1 MITDSQLNGYAERV
15 LSFMQNSSD
24 VGTIHLQLLSHTVKN
39 DHIIEMFLS
48 KLDLYD
54 KVRVMYYTYFLSKGY
69 KQDDIFILLDKIY
82 IYTVED
88 YDEKSYV
95 DHECNECYG
104 DGYVECS
111 SCDGSAREDCSS
123 CDGDTTVDCDSCNGS
138 GTEECGYCD
147 GKGSETEEDDE
158 GDETEVEC
166 VHCDGRGTEDCDSCG
181 GSGNFECHSCDG
193 KGFEDCSHCEG
204 NGNEPCEY
212 CDGAG
217 QAQSNEE
224 YYTSHYTTYRT
235 TLDNL
240 IFSFEEPM
248 EDEGR
253 IDELEYEMTLSSSNG
268 TLDILVSDI
277 DSEYDTDDWD
287 RVVVVIN
294 AEELTES
301 SGRNYSIF

>member
-24 VGTIHLQLLSHTVKN
+24 VRTIHLQLLAHTVKN

-104 DGYVECS
+104 VGYVECS
-111 SCDGSAREDCSS
+111 SCDGSSRETCST
-123 CDGDTTVDCDSCNGS
+123 CEGDTTVDCDNCNGS

-166 VHCDGRGTEDCDSCG
+166 VHCDGRGTEECDSCG

-204 NGNEPCEY
+204 GGSESCDYCSGNGEV
-212 CDGAG
+212 
-217 QAQSNEE
+217 QSDEE

-248 EDEGR
+248 EDEDR
-253 IDELEYEMTLSSSNG
+253 IDELEYEMTLSSRMGNS
-268 TLDILVSDI
+268 DILVSDI

>member
-24 VGTIHLQLLSHTVKN
+24 VGTIHLQLLAHTVKN

-104 DGYVECS
+104 EGYVECD
-111 SCDGSAREDCSS
+111 SCDGSARETCST
-123 CDGDTTVDCDSCNGS
+123 CDGEETVDCESCNGS

-166 VHCDGRGTEDCDSCG
+166 IHCDGRGTEDCDSCG

-248 EDEGR
+248 EDEDR
-253 IDELEYEMTLSSSNG
+253 IDELEYEMTLSSRMGNS
-268 TLDILVSDI
+268 DILVSDI

>member
-24 VGTIHLQLLSHTVKN
+24 VGAIHLQLLAHTVKN
-39 DHIIEMFLS
+39 DHIIELFLS

-54 KVRVMYYTYFLSKGY
+54 KVRVMYYTYFLSKGF

-82 IYTVED
+82 IYAVED

-111 SCDGSAREDCSS
+111 SCEGTSRETCST
-123 CDGDTTVDCDSCNGS
+123 CDGDTTVDCDQCNGQ
-138 GTEECGYCD
+138 GTQECGYCD

-166 VHCDGRGTEDCDSCG
+166 VHCDGEGTEDCSDCG
-181 GSGNFECHSCDG
+181 GTGNFECYSCDG
-193 KGFEDCSHCEG
+193 KGTENCRQCDGSGSEYCG
-204 NGNEPCEY
+204 Y
-212 CDGAG
+212 CDGGG
-217 QAQSNEE
+217 QVQSDEE
-224 YYTSHYTTYRT
+224 FYTSHYTYYRT
-235 TLDNL
+235 TLDDT
-240 IFSFEEPM
+240 IFRFDQPM
-248 EDEGR
+248 EDEDE
-253 IDELEYEMTLSSSNG
+253 ISELEYEITLASKRSSY
-268 TLDILVSDI
+268 DILVSDI

-287 RVVVVIN
+287 RVVVVIG

-301 SGRNYSIF
+301 SGRKYDIF

>member
-24 VGTIHLQLLSHTVKN
+24 VEIIHLQLLAHTVKN

-48 KLDLYD
+48 KLSLYD
-54 KVRVMYYTYFLSKGY
+54 KVRVIYYTYFLSKGF

-95 DHECNECYG
+95 DLECNECYS
-104 DGYVECS
+104 DGSVECS
-111 SCDGSAREDCSS
+111 SCDGSTRDTCST
-123 CDGDTTVDCDSCNGS
+123 CDGEETVDCDSCNGS

-147 GKGSETEEDDE
+147 GKGTETEEDDE

-166 VHCDGRGTEDCDSCG
+166 VHCDGEGTEKCNSCG
-181 GSGNFECHSCDG
+181 GSGNFECYSCNG
-193 KGFEDCSHCEG
+193 KGFEDCNQCDGNGSESCDYCEG
-204 NGNEPCEY
+204 S
-212 CDGAG
+212 G
-217 QAQSNEE
+217 QVQSDSE

-248 EDEGR
+248 ESDDR
-253 IDELEYEMTLSSSNG
+253 IDELEYEMTLSSRMGHS
-268 TLDILVSDI
+268 DILVSDI

>member
-24 VGTIHLQLLSHTVKN
+24 VRTIHLQLLAHTVKN

-88 YDEKSYV
+88 YDEKSYAEI
-95 DHECNECYG
+95 ECNECYG
-104 DGYVECS
+104 TGYVECD
-111 SCDGSAREDCSS
+111 SCDGTARETCST
-123 CDGDTTVDCDSCNGS
+123 CDGEETVDCDSCNGS

-166 VHCDGRGTEDCDSCG
+166 VHCDGQGTEECDSCG
-181 GSGNFECHSCDG
+181 GSGNFECYTCNG
-193 KGFEDCSHCEG
+193 KGFEDCNRCEG
-204 NGNEPCEY
+204 SGSESCDYCSGNGEV
-212 CDGAG
+212 
-217 QAQSNEE
+217 QSDEE

-248 EDEGR
+248 ENEDR
-253 IDELEYEMTLSSSNG
+253 IDELEYEMTLSSRMGNS
-268 TLDILVSDI
+268 DILVSDI
-277 DSEYDTDDWD
+277 DSEYDTNDWD

>member
-1 MITDSQLNGYAERV
+1 
-15 LSFMQNSSD
+15 MQNSSD
-24 VGTIHLQLLSHTVKN
+24 VGTIHLQLLAHTVKT

-48 KLDLYD
+48 KLSLYD
-54 KVRVMYYTYFLSKGY
+54 KVRVIYYTYFLSKGF

-88 YDEKSYV
+88 YEEKEYV
-95 DHECNECYG
+95 DHECNECYSN
-104 DGYVECS
+104 GYVDCS
-111 SCDGSAREDCSS
+111 SCDGSARETCGT
-123 CDGDTTVDCDSCNGS
+123 CDGEETVDCDSCNGE
-138 GTEECGYCD
+138 GTQECGYCD

-166 VHCDGRGTEDCDSCG
+166 VHCDGEGTEKCDSCG
-181 GSGNFECHSCDG
+181 GSGNFECYSCGG
-193 KGFEDCSHCEG
+193 KGFEDCRQCDGNGSESCDYCEG
-204 NGNEPCEY
+204 S
-212 CDGAG
+212 G
-217 QAQSNEE
+217 QVQSDEE

-248 EDEGR
+248 EDDNR
-253 IDELEYEMTLSSSNG
+253 IDELEYEMTLSSRMGNS
-268 TLDILVSDI
+268 DVLVSDI

>member
-24 VGTIHLQLLSHTVKN
+24 VRTIHLQLLAHTVKN
-39 DHIIEMFLS
+39 DHIIELFLS

-88 YDEKSYV
+88 YDEKSYAEL
-95 DHECNECYG
+95 ECNECYG
-104 DGYVECS
+104 TGYVECD
-111 SCDGSAREDCSS
+111 SCDGSSRETCST
-123 CDGDTTVDCDSCNGS
+123 CDGEETVDCDSCNGS

-166 VHCDGRGTEDCDSCG
+166 VHCDGQGTEECDSCG
-181 GSGNFECHSCDG
+181 GSGNFECYSCNG
-193 KGFEDCSHCEG
+193 KGFEDCNRCEG
-204 NGNEPCEY
+204 SGSESCDYCSGNGEV
-212 CDGAG
+212 
-217 QAQSNEE
+217 QSDEE
-224 YYTSHYTTYRT
+224 YYTSHYTAYRT

-248 EDEGR
+248 ENEDR
-253 IDELEYEMTLSSSNG
+253 IDELEYEMTLSSRMGNS
-268 TLDILVSDI
+268 DILVSDI
-277 DSEYDTDDWD
+277 DSEYDTNDWD

-294 AEELTES
+294 AEELTQS

>member
-24 VGTIHLQLLSHTVKN
+24 VGTIHLQLLAHTVKT

-48 KLDLYD
+48 KLSLYD
-54 KVRVMYYTYFLSKGY
+54 KVRVIYYTYFLSKGF

-88 YDEKSYV
+88 YEEKSYV
-95 DHECNECYG
+95 DHECNECYSN
-104 DGYVECS
+104 GYVDCS
-111 SCDGSAREDCSS
+111 SCDGSGRETCGE
-123 CDGDTTVDCDSCNGS
+123 CDGEETVDCDSCNGE
-138 GTEECGYCD
+138 GTQECGYCD

-166 VHCDGRGTEDCDSCG
+166 VHCDGRGSEECDSCG
-181 GSGNFECHSCDG
+181 GSGNFECYSCNG
-193 KGFEDCSHCEG
+193 EGFEDCRQCDGNGSESCDYCEG
-204 NGNEPCEY
+204 S
-212 CDGAG
+212 G
-217 QAQSNEE
+217 QVQSDEE

-248 EDEGR
+248 EDDNR
-253 IDELEYEMTLSSSNG
+253 IDELEYEMTLSSRMGHS
-268 TLDILVSDI
+268 DILVSDI
-277 DSEYDTDDWD
+277 DSEYDTNDWD

-301 SGRNYSIF
+301 SGRNYNIF

>member
-24 VGTIHLQLLSHTVKN
+24 VGTIHLRLLSDTVKN
-39 DHIIEMFLS
+39 DHVIEMFLS

-95 DHECNECYG
+95 DQECNECYG

-123 CDGDTTVDCDSCNGS
+123 CDGDMTVDCDSCNGS

-217 QAQSNEE
+217 QAQSDDE

-248 EDEGR
+248 EDEDR
-253 IDELEYEMTLSSSNG
+253 IDELEYEMTLSSRMGNS
-268 TLDILVSDI
+268 DILVSDI
-277 DSEYDTDDWD
+277 DSEYDTNDWD

>member
-24 VGTIHLQLLSHTVKN
+24 VGTIHLQLLAHTVKT

-48 KLDLYD
+48 KLSLYD
-54 KVRVMYYTYFLSKGY
+54 KVRVIYYTYFLSKGF

-88 YDEKSYV
+88 YEEKEYV
-95 DHECNECYG
+95 DHECNECYSN
-104 DGYVECS
+104 GYVDCS
-111 SCDGSAREDCSS
+111 SCDGSARETCGT
-123 CDGDTTVDCDSCNGS
+123 CDGEETVDCDSCNGE
-138 GTEECGYCD
+138 GTQECGYCD

-166 VHCDGRGTEDCDSCG
+166 VHCDGEGTEKCDSCG
-181 GSGNFECHSCDG
+181 GSGNFECYSCGG
-193 KGFEDCSHCEG
+193 KGFEDCRQCDGNGSESCDYCEG
-204 NGNEPCEY
+204 S
-212 CDGAG
+212 G
-217 QAQSNEE
+217 QVQSDEE

-248 EDEGR
+248 EDDNR
-253 IDELEYEMTLSSSNG
+253 IDELEYEMTLSSRMGHS
-268 TLDILVSDI
+268 DILVSDI

-287 RVVVVIN
+287 RVVVVIG

-301 SGRNYSIF
+301 SGRKYDIF

>member
-24 VGTIHLQLLSHTVKN
+24 VGTIHLQLLAHTVKT

-48 KLDLYD
+48 KLSLYD
-54 KVRVMYYTYFLSKGY
+54 KVRVIYYTYFLSKGF

-88 YDEKSYV
+88 YEEKLYI
-95 DHECNECYG
+95 DLECNECYG
-104 DGYVECS
+104 DGYVECD
-111 SCDGSAREDCSS
+111 SCDGSTRETCGT
-123 CDGDTTVDCDSCNGS
+123 CDGEETVDCDSCNGE
-138 GTEECGYCD
+138 GTQECGYCD

-166 VHCDGRGTEDCDSCG
+166 VHCDGRGAEECDSCG
-181 GSGNFECHSCDG
+181 GSGNFECYSCNG
-193 KGFEDCSHCEG
+193 KGFEDCNRCDGNGSESCDYCEG
-204 NGNEPCEY
+204 SGKV
-212 CDGAG
+212 
-217 QAQSNEE
+217 QSDEE

-248 EDEGR
+248 EDDNR
-253 IDELEYEMTLSSSNG
+253 IDELEYEMTLSSRMGHS
-268 TLDILVSDI
+268 DILVSDI

-287 RVVVVIN
+287 RVVVVVG

-301 SGRNYSIF
+301 SGRKYNIF

>member
-1 MITDSQLNGYAERV
+1 LITDSQLNGYAERV

-24 VGTIHLQLLSHTVKN
+24 VGTIHLQLLAHTVKT

-48 KLDLYD
+48 KLSLYD
-54 KVRVMYYTYFLSKGY
+54 KVRVIYYTYFLSKGF

-88 YDEKSYV
+88 YEEKLYI
-95 DHECNECYG
+95 DLECNECYG
-104 DGYVECS
+104 DGYVECD
-111 SCDGSAREDCSS
+111 SCDGSTRETCGT
-123 CDGDTTVDCDSCNGS
+123 CDGEETVDCDSCNGE
-138 GTEECGYCD
+138 GTQECGYCD

-166 VHCDGRGTEDCDSCG
+166 VHCDGRGAEECDSCG
-181 GSGNFECHSCDG
+181 GSGNFECYSCNG
-193 KGFEDCSHCEG
+193 KGFEDCNRCDGNGSESCDYCEG
-204 NGNEPCEY
+204 SGKV
-212 CDGAG
+212 
-217 QAQSNEE
+217 QSDEE

-248 EDEGR
+248 EDDNR
-253 IDELEYEMTLSSSNG
+253 IDELEYEMTLSSRMGHS
-268 TLDILVSDI
+268 DILVSDI

-287 RVVVVIN
+287 RVVVVVG

-301 SGRNYSIF
+301 SGRKYNIF

>member
-24 VGTIHLQLLSHTVKN
+24 VGTIHLQLLAHTVKT

-48 KLDLYD
+48 KLSLYD
-54 KVRVMYYTYFLSKGY
+54 KVRVIYYTYFLSKGF

-88 YDEKSYV
+88 YEEKEYV
-95 DHECNECYG
+95 DHECNECYSN
-104 DGYVECS
+104 GYVDCS
-111 SCDGSAREDCSS
+111 SCDGSARETCGT
-123 CDGDTTVDCDSCNGS
+123 CDGEETVDCDSCNGE
-138 GTEECGYCD
+138 GTQECGYCD

-166 VHCDGRGTEDCDSCG
+166 VHCDGEGTEKCDSCG
-181 GSGNFECHSCDG
+181 GSGNFECYSCGG
-193 KGFEDCSHCEG
+193 KGFEDCRQCDGNGSESCDYCEG
-204 NGNEPCEY
+204 S
-212 CDGAG
+212 G
-217 QAQSNEE
+217 QVQSDEE

-248 EDEGR
+248 EDDNR
-253 IDELEYEMTLSSSNG
+253 IDELEYEMTLSSRMGNS
-268 TLDILVSDI
+268 DVLVSDI

>member
-1 MITDSQLNGYAERV
+1 LITDSQLNGYAERV

-24 VGTIHLQLLSHTVKN
+24 VGTIHLQLLAHTVKT

-48 KLDLYD
+48 KLSLYD
-54 KVRVMYYTYFLSKGY
+54 KVRVIYYTYFLSKGF

-88 YDEKSYV
+88 YEEKLYI
-95 DHECNECYG
+95 DLECNECYG
-104 DGYVECS
+104 DGYVECD
-111 SCDGSAREDCSS
+111 SCDGSTRETCGT
-123 CDGDTTVDCDSCNGS
+123 CDGEETVDCDSCNGE
-138 GTEECGYCD
+138 GTQECGYCD

-166 VHCDGRGTEDCDSCG
+166 VHCDGRGAEECDSCG
-181 GSGNFECHSCDG
+181 GSGNFECYSCSG
-193 KGFEDCSHCEG
+193 EGFEDCNQCDGGGSESCAYCEG
-204 NGNEPCEY
+204 S
-212 CDGAG
+212 G
-217 QAQSNEE
+217 QVQSDSE

-248 EDEGR
+248 EDDNR
-253 IDELEYEMTLSSSNG
+253 IDELEYEMTLSSRMGHS
-268 TLDILVSDI
+268 DVLVSDI

-301 SGRNYSIF
+301 SGRKYSIF

>member
-1 MITDSQLNGYAERV
+1 
-15 LSFMQNSSD
+15 MQNSSD
-24 VGTIHLQLLSHTVKN
+24 VGTIHLQLLAHTVKT

-48 KLDLYD
+48 KLSLYD
-54 KVRVMYYTYFLSKGY
+54 KVRVIYYTYFLSKGF

-88 YDEKSYV
+88 YEEKEYIAL
-95 DHECNECYG
+95 ECNECYG
-104 DGYVECS
+104 DGYVECD
-111 SCDGSAREDCSS
+111 SCDGSTRETCST
-123 CDGDTTVDCDSCNGS
+123 CDGEETVDCDSCNGE
-138 GTEECGYCD
+138 GTQECGYCD

-166 VHCDGRGTEDCDSCG
+166 VHCDGRGAEECNSCG
-181 GSGNFECHSCDG
+181 GSGNFECYSCNG
-193 KGFEDCSHCEG
+193 KGFEECNRCEG
-204 NGNEPCEY
+204 LGSESCDYCSGNGKV
-212 CDGAG
+212 
-217 QAQSNEE
+217 QSDEE

-248 EDEGR
+248 ESDDR
-253 IDELEYEMTLSSSNG
+253 IDELEYEMTLSSRMGHS
-268 TLDILVSDI
+268 DILVSDI

-287 RVVVVIN
+287 RVVVVVG

-301 SGRNYSIF
+301 SGRKYDIF

>member
-95 DHECNECYG
+95 DQECNECYG

-204 NGNEPCEY
+204 NGNETCEY

-217 QAQSNEE
+217 QVQSDEE
-224 YYTSHYTTYRT
+224 YYTSHYTTYHT

-248 EDEGR
+248 EDEDR
-253 IDELEYEMTLSSSNG
+253 IDELEYEMTLSSRMGNS
-268 TLDILVSDI
+268 DILVSDV

>member
-15 LSFMQNSSD
+15 LFFMQNSSD
-24 VGTIHLQLLSHTVKN
+24 VRTIHLQLLAHTVKN
-39 DHIIEMFLS
+39 DHIIERFLS

-69 KQDDIFILLDKIY
+69 KPDDIFILLDKIY

-95 DHECNECYG
+95 DHECNKCYG
-104 DGYVECS
+104 VGYVECD
-111 SCDGSAREDCSS
+111 SCDGSSRETCST
-123 CDGDTTVDCDSCNGS
+123 CDGDTTVDCDNCNGS
-138 GTEECGYCD
+138 GTEKCGYCD

-166 VHCDGRGTEDCDSCG
+166 VRCDGRGTEECGYCG
-181 GSGNFECHSCDG
+181 GSGNFECHSCNG
-193 KGFEDCSHCEG
+193 KGFEDCSRCEG
-204 NGNEPCEY
+204 SASESCDYCSGNGEV
-212 CDGAG
+212 
-217 QAQSNEE
+217 QSDEE

-248 EDEGR
+248 EDEDR
-253 IDELEYEMTLSSSNG
+253 IDELEYEMTLSSRMGNS
-268 TLDILVSDI
+268 DILVSDI

>member
-1 MITDSQLNGYAERV
+1 LITDSQLNGYAERV

-24 VGTIHLQLLSHTVKN
+24 VGTIHLQLLAHTVKT

-48 KLDLYD
+48 KLSLYD
-54 KVRVMYYTYFLSKGY
+54 KVRVIYYTYFLSKGF

-88 YDEKSYV
+88 YEEKSYV
-95 DHECNECYG
+95 DHECNECYSN
-104 DGYVECS
+104 GYVDCS
-111 SCDGSAREDCSS
+111 SCDGSGRETCGE
-123 CDGDTTVDCDSCNGS
+123 CDGEETVDCDSCNGE
-138 GTEECGYCD
+138 GTQECGYCD

-166 VHCDGRGTEDCDSCG
+166 VHCDGRGSEECDSCG
-181 GSGNFECHSCDG
+181 GSGNFECYSCNG
-193 KGFEDCSHCEG
+193 EGFEDCRQCDGNGSESCDYCEG
-204 NGNEPCEY
+204 S
-212 CDGAG
+212 G
-217 QAQSNEE
+217 QVQSDEE

-248 EDEGR
+248 EDDNR
-253 IDELEYEMTLSSSNG
+253 IDELEYEMTLSSRMGHS
-268 TLDILVSDI
+268 DILVSDI
-277 DSEYDTDDWD
+277 DSEYDTNDWD

-301 SGRNYSIF
+301 SGRNYNIF

>member
-1 MITDSQLNGYAERV
+1 LITDSQLNGYAERV

-24 VGTIHLQLLSHTVKN
+24 VRTIHLQLLAHTVKN
-39 DHIIEMFLS
+39 DHIIELFLS

-88 YDEKSYV
+88 YDEKSYAEL
-95 DHECNECYG
+95 ECNECYG
-104 DGYVECS
+104 TGYVECD
-111 SCDGSAREDCSS
+111 SCDGSSRETCST
-123 CDGDTTVDCDSCNGS
+123 CDGEETVDCDSCNGS

-166 VHCDGRGTEDCDSCG
+166 VHCDGQGTEECDSCG
-181 GSGNFECHSCDG
+181 GSGNFECYSCNG
-193 KGFEDCSHCEG
+193 KGFEDCNRCEG
-204 NGNEPCEY
+204 SGSESCDYCSGNGEV
-212 CDGAG
+212 
-217 QAQSNEE
+217 QSDEE
-224 YYTSHYTTYRT
+224 YYTSHYTAYRT

-248 EDEGR
+248 ENEDR
-253 IDELEYEMTLSSSNG
+253 IDELEYEMTLSSRMGNS
-268 TLDILVSDI
+268 DILVSDI
-277 DSEYDTDDWD
+277 DSEYDTNDWD

-294 AEELTES
+294 AEELTQS

>member
-15 LSFMQNSSD
+15 LSFMRNSSD

-48 KLDLYD
+48 KLSLYD
-54 KVRVMYYTYFLSKGY
+54 KVRVIYYTYFLSKGF

-95 DHECNECYG
+95 DLECNECYS
-104 DGYVECS
+104 DGSVECS
-111 SCDGSAREDCSS
+111 SCDGSTRDTCST
-123 CDGDTTVDCDSCNGS
+123 CDGEETVDCDSCNGS

-166 VHCDGRGTEDCDSCG
+166 VHCDGRGSEECNSCG
-181 GSGNFECHSCDG
+181 GSGNFECYSCNG
-193 KGFEDCSHCEG
+193 KGFEDCNQCDGNGSESCDYCEG
-204 NGNEPCEY
+204 S
-212 CDGAG
+212 G
-217 QAQSNEE
+217 QVQSDSE

-248 EDEGR
+248 ESDDR
-253 IDELEYEMTLSSSNG
+253 IDELEYEMTLSSRMGHS
-268 TLDILVSDI
+268 DILVSDI

>member
-1 MITDSQLNGYAERV
+1 LITDSQLNGYSERV

-24 VGTIHLQLLSHTVKN
+24 VGTIHLQLLAHTVKT

-48 KLDLYD
+48 KLSLYD
-54 KVRVMYYTYFLSKGY
+54 KVRVIYYTYFLSKGF

-88 YDEKSYV
+88 YEEKSYV
-95 DHECNECYG
+95 DLECDACYG
-104 DGYVECS
+104 DGYVECD
-111 SCDGSAREDCSS
+111 SCDGSTRETCST
-123 CDGDTTVDCDSCNGS
+123 CDGEETVDCDSCNGE
-138 GTEECGYCD
+138 GTQECGYCD

-166 VHCDGRGTEDCDSCG
+166 VHCDGEGTEKCDSCG
-181 GSGNFECHSCDG
+181 GSGNFECYSCGG
-193 KGFEDCSHCEG
+193 KGFEDCRQCDGNGSESCDYCEG
-204 NGNEPCEY
+204 S
-212 CDGAG
+212 G
-217 QAQSNEE
+217 QVQSDEE

-248 EDEGR
+248 EDDNR
-253 IDELEYEMTLSSSNG
+253 IDELEYEMTLSSRMGHS
-268 TLDILVSDI
+268 DILVSDI

-287 RVVVVIN
+287 RVVVVIG

-301 SGRNYSIF
+301 SGRKYDIF